1 MDDGN
6 DKLTGSEGV
15 ADFFSCG
22 TGIDTITEFN
32 AAAEYTK
39 TADYENLLVGQC
51 KFLSSFFVALSSIHR
66 DKKATTEPMLKSF
79 NLVNRTCSG
88 T

>member
-1 MDDGN
+1 MLMTNSLQMDDGN

-39 TADYENLLVGQC
+39 TADYENLLVG
-51 KFLSSFFVALSSIHR
+51 
-66 DKKATTEPMLKSF
+66 
-79 NLVNRTCSG
+79 
-88 T
+88 